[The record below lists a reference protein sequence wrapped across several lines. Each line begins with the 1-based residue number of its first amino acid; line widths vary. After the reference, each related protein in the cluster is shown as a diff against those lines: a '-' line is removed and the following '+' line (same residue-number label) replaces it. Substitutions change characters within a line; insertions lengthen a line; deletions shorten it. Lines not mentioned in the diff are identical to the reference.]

1 MRELAYREAEARAVR
16 VLADGVGEGL
26 VLLGEGGYYALYYFF
41 SLYGRK
47 APDPEETPDWVEGPR
62 EAPEG
67 FRSPYDQARWLEE
80 HGYTLFI
87 NESK

>member
-1 MRELAYREAEARAVR
+1 VRELTYREAEAKAVK

-47 APDPEETPDWVEGPR
+47 APHPEETPDWVEGPKPS
-62 EAPEG
+62 PEG
-67 FRSPYDQARWLEE
+67 FRPPYDQARWLEA
-80 HGYTLFI
+80 HGYTLFV